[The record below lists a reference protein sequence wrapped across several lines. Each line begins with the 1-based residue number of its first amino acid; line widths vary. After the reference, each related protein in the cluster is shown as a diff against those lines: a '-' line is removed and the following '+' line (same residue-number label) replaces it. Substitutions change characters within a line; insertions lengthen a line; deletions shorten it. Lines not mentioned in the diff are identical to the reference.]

1 MVEVQS
7 AREALATH
15 VDFGRRRMSSLAQLE
30 RLREAFSK
38 EPVLKSQGATIF
50 AAGSLGR
57 LEAGGNS
64 DLDIFV
70 VARPGNLGRLGEVR
84 LLSKIADLN
93 DALGFPA
100 FSDEMRYMKVYES
113 DQLIK
118 DTGKPRDDS
127 ENSFT
132 TRMLLL
138 LESAPLINQE
148 LYYELVDEVCQNYFR
163 DHKGK
168 KDFRP
173 LFLINDLLRYW
184 RTLCLNY
191 EQCRDDPAKPWR
203 KRNMNLRFSRLTTI
217 FATVA
222 LLMIDRPSRAA
233 DFIGHTAL
241 TPIER
246 LAVAIEKLNEPELLA
261 EFKQFLDHYSS
272 FLRIKDSASPE
283 RLLEKGGTKEK
294 VRTSADYVA
303 DFFVRI
309 FKHPSLDDY
318 SRYLVL

>member
-1 MVEVQS
+1 MATNAQGGLS
-7 AREALATH
+7 AHKDMAE
-15 VDFGRRRMSSLAQLE
+15 RRMSSLEQLA
-30 RLREAFSK
+30 RLRERFSEEK
-38 EPVLKSQGATIF
+38 ILQHPAVTVF

-70 VARPGNLGRLGEVR
+70 VASSELGRLTEVR

-93 DALGFPA
+93 DGMGFPP
-100 FSDEMRYMKVYES
+100 FSDEMRYMKVYDSE
-113 DQLIK
+113 QLVK
-118 DTGKPRDDS
+118 YTGTPRDDS

-138 LESAPLINQE
+138 LESAPLVNQE
-148 LYYELVDEVCQNYFR
+148 LYYRIMSDVCANYFR
-163 DHKGK
+163 DNKGK

-191 EQCRDDPAKPWR
+191 EQCREDPAKPWR
-203 KRNMNLRFSRLTTI
+203 KRNMNLRFSRMTTI
-217 FATVA
+217 FSTVA
-222 LLMIDRPSRAA
+222 LLMIDRPTEVK
-233 DFIGHTAL
+233 DFIVQTTR

-246 LAVAIEKLNEPELLA
+246 LAVAVDRLGEPILLQ
-261 EFKQFLDHYSS
+261 EFQGFLDHYSS
-272 FLRIKDSASPE
+272 FLRIKDSANPE

-294 VRTSADYVA
+294 VRTSASEVA
-303 DFFVRI
+303 NYFLRI
-309 FKHPSLDDY
+309 FQHESLSDY
-318 SRYLVL
+318 SRYLLL

>member
-1 MVEVQS
+1 MCN
-7 AREALATH
+7 AAPNANEALSNHSDLVA
-15 VDFGRRRMSSLAQLE
+15 RRQSSLEQLE
-30 RLREAFSK
+30 RLRGAFSGEK
-38 EPVLKSQGATIF
+38 VLASPDVTIF

-70 VARPGNLGRLGEVR
+70 VARQANLGRLGEVR

-93 DALGFPA
+93 DQLGFPP
-100 FSDEMRYMKVYES
+100 FSDEMRYMKVYDS
-113 DQLIK
+113 DQLIQN
-118 DTGKPRDDS
+118 TGKPRDDS

-148 LYYELVDEVCQNYFR
+148 LYYQLVGEVCDNYFR
-163 DHKGK
+163 DNKGK

-203 KRNMNLRFSRLTTI
+203 KRNMNLRFSRLTTV

-222 LLMIDRPSRAA
+222 LLMVDRPVEAR
-233 DFIGHTAL
+233 DFIHHASL

-246 LAVAIEKLNEPELLA
+246 LAAAVEKLDDDLVRSL
-261 EFKQFLDHYSS
+261 FSQFLDHYSS
-272 FLRIKDSASPE
+272 FLRIKDSANPE

-294 VRTSADYVA
+294 VRTSADFVSGFLVQ
-303 DFFVRI
+303 FFR
-309 FKHPSLDDY
+309 HQ
-318 SRYLVL
+318 